1 MEEGKNLAKTRFQ
14 ICEGGCRL
22 KFLSGEL
29 GPPASSW
36 QVVNASDGTGRKQW
50 NRQAGRAGRAG
61 VRWCGRTLVGCGTG
75 RTGGEFGSLRRGRA
89 EALAEPGS
97 QAAAAAAG
105 GGGAAGQVRRHSRSC
120 RTAAGTVGNGPA
132 TAKSQGCLLRTVSPV
147 FLPPNY
153 KGPGHVRAAAGSPA
167 PQQATRPHRTSH
179 SSAASSW
186 TQPRQVEP

>member
-1 MEEGKNLAKTRFQ
+1 MAIKGPGRASLSVTEGTLMLRSWSEADDVSLLCRRLQGLQAWLRLNEGGKIFAQTRFQ

-50 NRQAGRAGRAG
+50 NRQAGRPGRAG

-75 RTGGEFGSLRRGRA
+75 RTGVEFGSLRRGRA

-105 GGGAAGQVRRHSRSC
+105 GWGSRAGAQAQQELQDSSRHGRKRS
-120 RTAAGTVGNGPA
+120 
-132 TAKSQGCLLRTVSPV
+132 S
-147 FLPPNY
+147 
-153 KGPGHVRAAAGSPA
+153 
-167 PQQATRPHRTSH
+167 HR
-179 SSAASSW
+179 
-186 TQPRQVEP
+186 